1 MNPNPFAP
9 ELDHSLDAQL
19 ADAVAELE
27 AAELPT
33 LAQAVRSA
41 RHALALRDLRS
52 HVARRLFLG
61 KAFS

>member
-1 MNPNPFAP
+1 MTTNPFAP

-19 ADAVAELE
+19 EDAATELE

-41 RHALALRDLRS
+41 RHALALRDI
-52 HVARRLFLG
+52 ARRLFLG